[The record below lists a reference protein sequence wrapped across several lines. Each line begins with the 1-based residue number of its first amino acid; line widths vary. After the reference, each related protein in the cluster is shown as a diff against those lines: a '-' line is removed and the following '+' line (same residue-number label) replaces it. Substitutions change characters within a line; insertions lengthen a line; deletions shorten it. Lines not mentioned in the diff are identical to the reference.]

1 MLYRHH
7 GRKASEAAF
16 GDGLLVF
23 FVVKLIGDIMQRI
36 GDHGRIQS
44 FLTGTLISM
53 VFGIVTFFV
62 YVFIMAGYHGLILV
76 VFLVESVL
84 YVGWV
89 TLFLKRRREL
99 DYMRFQEASA
109 NQGNV
114 VQLITGM
121 QEIKLYGC
129 EKQKRWEWERIQA
142 RKVTAI
148 VGMSGSGKTTLIKM
162 LLGFYQP
169 VSGDI
174 LLDGI
179 SLGNYS
185 PRQWRLKC
193 GIVMQEGF
201 IFSDTIKRNIGVID
215 EYSDK
220 QRVEQAAD
228 VANIRDF
235 IRELPMGYE
244 TKIGSD
250 GHGLSSGQKQRIL
263 IAPSVYKNPDYM
275 FADR

>member
-1 MLYRHH
+1 
-7 GRKASEAAF
+7 
-16 GDGLLVF
+16 
-23 FVVKLIGDIMQRI
+23 
-36 GDHGRIQS
+36 
-44 FLTGTLISM
+44 
-53 VFGIVTFFV
+53 
-62 YVFIMAGYHGLILV
+62 
-76 VFLVESVL
+76 
-84 YVGWV
+84 
-89 TLFLKRRREL
+89 
-99 DYMRFQEASA
+99 
-109 NQGNV
+109 
-114 VQLITGM
+114 
-121 QEIKLYGC
+121 
-129 EKQKRWEWERIQA
+129 
-142 RKVTAI
+142 
-148 VGMSGSGKTTLIKM
+148 M